1 MNHSVKVA
9 KKPSTPRASL
19 RARHSKVWQLY
30 ILCALPVLLLLVFSY
45 IPMVG
50 NIIAFQDY
58 SVRKG
63 LRSPFVGLKY
73 FRQFFN
79 MPIFWQIMKN
89 TIVLSVYSIAVGF
102 PFPILLALAF
112 NELSHVKT
120 KKVLQ
125 TITYAPYFIST
136 VVLVS
141 IMMQI
146 FHYRYG
152 LINEVI
158 KFFGGRPVDFLGK
171 KEAFRPLYVW
181 SGVWQGSG
189 YSSVLYF
196 AALSGV
202 DASLYEAATIDGA
215 TKLKRVI
222 HIDIPC
228 ILPTIVITLILNT
241 GSILSVGF
249 EKVFLL
255 QNASNYAVSE
265 IISTYVYKIG
275 VTDAQFS
282 LSTAIS
288 LFNAL
293 INFIIL
299 FTVNKI
305 ASKLSDISLF

>member
-1 MNHSVKVA
+1 MNHSVRVA
-9 KKPSTPRASL
+9 KVPRTPHKSL
-19 RARHSKVWQLY
+19 RAKHSKVWQLY
-30 ILCALPVLLLLVFSY
+30 VLCALPVLLLLVFSY

-50 NIIAFQDY
+50 NLIAFQDY
-58 SVRKG
+58 SVRRG
-63 LRSPFVGLKY
+63 LASEFVGFKY
-73 FRQFFN
+73 FRQFFE

-89 TIVLSVYSIAVGF
+89 TVLLSVYSIVIGF

-112 NELSHVKT
+112 NELSHART
-120 KKVLQ
+120 KKILQ
-125 TITYAPYFIST
+125 TVTYAPYFIST

-141 IMMQI
+141 IMMQVL
-146 FHYRYG
+146 HYRYG
-152 LINEVI
+152 IVNSVI
-158 KFFGGRPVDFLGK
+158 KSFGGQPIDFLSK
-171 KEAFRPLYVW
+171 KEAFRPMYVL
-181 SGVWQGSG
+181 SGIWQGAG

-275 VTDAQFS
+275 VKDAQFS
-282 LSTAIS
+282 LSTAIG
-288 LFNAL
+288 LFNAVV
-293 INFIIL
+293 NFIIL
-299 FTVNKI
+299 FIVNKI
-305 ASKLSDISLF
+305 ASKISDISLF